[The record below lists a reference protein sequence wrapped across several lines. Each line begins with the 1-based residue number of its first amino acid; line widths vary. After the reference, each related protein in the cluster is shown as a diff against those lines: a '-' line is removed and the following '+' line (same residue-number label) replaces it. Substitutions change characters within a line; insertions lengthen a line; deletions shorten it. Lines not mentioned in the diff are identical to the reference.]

1 MPDIKG
7 DIQNRPQELRALPNY
22 SHLPDELFQID
33 LAGAAGEFLAREIFD
48 LDGVQPLESTIL
60 NLSNETFEE
69 LPVVGVNPSEEAIEF
84 YRKRGD
90 TFQMV
95 NVVVCCHSFER
106 REGKLYALPYHVS
119 LRPAQKKGLPQE
131 VGVDWIAKYDLERVL
146 EGRPHYIG
154 YNPFDTAFGVYA
166 VGPVPIGEN
175 VCSDVIGFV
184 YNTYVIA
191 SKHVHKDVLD
201 PGLCTAL
208 LGETQGIL
216 GDYRKFR
223 FKRYFKK
230 LTDTRPTKIWG
241 CDSPIELFLLQAM
254 SQIGLHPKIQMLI
267 YPDGS
272 IFPSL
277 QSMWEGGIR
286 TSKLS
291 KIITEADFFF
301 EKEKVAVFC
310 DSKAHHTSVAAVAK
324 DLAIDQKLDAIGIRS
339 FRLAGTDIADS
350 PVRCAAKLK
359 EFLVS

>member
-1 MPDIKG
+1 MPHIEG

-22 SHLPDELFQID
+22 NHLPDEPFQID
-33 LAGAAGEFLAREIFD
+33 LASAAGEFLAREIFD
-48 LDGVQPLESTIL
+48 LDGVQPFESKVL
-60 NLSNETFEE
+60 HLSNKTFEGF
-69 LPVVGVNPSEEAIEF
+69 PAVGVNPSEEAIDF
-84 YRKRGD
+84 YKKRGD

-95 NVVVCCHSFER
+95 NIVVCCHSFER

-119 LRPAQKKGLPQE
+119 LRPALKRGSPQE
-131 VGVDWIAKYDLERVL
+131 IDVEWIANYDLARVL
-146 EGRPHYIG
+146 DGCPHYIG
-154 YNPFDTAFGVYA
+154 YNPFGTAFGVYA
-166 VGPVPIGEN
+166 LGPVPVMET

-184 YNTYVIA
+184 YNSYFIA
-191 SKHVHKDVLD
+191 SKHVSKDILD

-208 LGETQGIL
+208 LGDTQGIL

-223 FKRYFKK
+223 LKRYFKK
-230 LTDTRPTKIWG
+230 FTDSKPKKIWG

-277 QSMWEGGIR
+277 QSMWEGGFR
-286 TSKLS
+286 TNRLA

-310 DSKAHHTSVAAVAK
+310 DSKAHHTSAAEVAK
-324 DLAIDQKLDAIGIRS
+324 DLAIDKKLEMVGIRS
-339 FRLAGTDIADS
+339 FRLAGTDIAKS
-350 PVRCAAKLK
+350 PIHCAAKLK
-359 EFLVS
+359 EFLAS